1 MQSIR
6 ECGIYKAGQL
16 LQQQLASEC
25 VVLPAKRG
33 VAKHPNFAKQNMCES
48 SRAQRHKQH
57 SVTVAKELPCPYA
70 SCSTERRDCTRSY
83 SVTKKLPCL
92 VHPVVLSVEI
102 APSPLCS
109 VTRRMQRHPCAN
121 IYIFFHLLDN
131 MQKIIPPV

>member
-1 MQSIR
+1 MIR

-57 SVTVAKELPCPYA
+57 SVTVARELLCYPVCKVLDKFQFCCRINVKFIHKPMTKKSTQRMFLPSELPVVQGQPGILCRMDLRGRDEIKVVPDGN
-70 SCSTERRDCTRSY
+70 STR
-83 SVTKKLPCL
+83 
-92 VHPVVLSVEI
+92 
-102 APSPLCS
+102 
-109 VTRRMQRHPCAN
+109 
-121 IYIFFHLLDN
+121 
-131 MQKIIPPV
+131 

>member
-70 SCSTERRDCTRSY
+70 SCSTERYDYYLSLVCDCCQGAILPYTF
-83 SVTKKLPCL
+83 TKL
-92 VHPVVLSVEI
+92 
-102 APSPLCS
+102 
-109 VTRRMQRHPCAN
+109 
-121 IYIFFHLLDN
+121 
-131 MQKIIPPV
+131 